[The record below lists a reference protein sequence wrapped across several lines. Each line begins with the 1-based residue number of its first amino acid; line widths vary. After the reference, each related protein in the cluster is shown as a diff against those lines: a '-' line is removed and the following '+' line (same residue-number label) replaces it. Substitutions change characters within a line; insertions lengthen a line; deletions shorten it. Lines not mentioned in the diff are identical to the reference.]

1 MQRAIGCFL
10 LVIFVVLFLS
20 SVWAGNI
27 YYFKDKDGVLH
38 FTDLPDSKKYKPYLK
53 SREFSIDQ
61 QEIIN
66 FIHKYSQLYNVDAK
80 LVQAVLQIES
90 NYDYRAQSK
99 EGAQGLMQIMPYTQ
113 KELGLNS
120 PFDPEANIKAGI
132 RYLKKM
138 MEQFSCIEYALAA
151 YNAGPNSVRQYKGI
165 PPFPETK
172 KYIQKVLQ
180 IYNRLKTCKE

>member
-1 MQRAIGCFL
+1 MQRAISVSLLIIFL
-10 LVIFVVLFLS
+10 TILFS
-20 SVWAGNI
+20 SAWAGNI

-38 FTDLPDSKKYKPYLK
+38 FTDLPNSKKYKPYLK

-61 QEIIN
+61 QKIMD
-66 FIHKYSQLYNVDAK
+66 FIHKYSQLYNIDAK
-80 LVQAVLQIES
+80 LVQAVLQAES
-90 NYDYRAQSK
+90 NYDPMAQSK
-99 EGAQGLMQIMPYTQ
+99 EGAQGLMQIMPCTQ
-113 KELGLNS
+113 KELGLNA
-120 PFDPEANIKAGI
+120 PFDPKANIKAGI

-138 MEQFSCIEYALAA
+138 MEQFSCVEYALAA

-172 KYIQKVLQ
+172 KYIQRVLQ